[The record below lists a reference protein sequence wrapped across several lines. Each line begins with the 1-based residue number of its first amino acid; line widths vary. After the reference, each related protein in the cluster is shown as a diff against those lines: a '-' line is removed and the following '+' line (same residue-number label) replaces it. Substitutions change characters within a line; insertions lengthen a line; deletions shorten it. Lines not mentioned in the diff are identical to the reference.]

1 MWMTIPARYDEVK
14 KNTQKKALF
23 GKVSWPSVQRSIKT
37 ATMILP
43 GISIE
48 MKSYSVNFV
57 AYSFIEKRFSHKVH
71 ICNISNQVHIG
82 SYCHLCPCDFLPAGE
97 YRFFVQFIQA
107 GQHHLRP
114 LWTVYPV

>member
-97 YRFFVQFIQA
+97 YRFFVQNIEQ
-107 GQHHLRP
+107 GDMDYR
-114 LWTVYPV
+114 

>member
-1 MWMTIPARYDEVK
+1 MK

-71 ICNISNQVHIG
+71 ICNISNQVHFG
-82 SYCHLCPCDFLPAGE
+82 SYCHLCLCDFLPAGE
-97 YRFFVQFIQA
+97 CRFFVQNIEQ
-107 GQHHLRP
+107 GDMDYR
-114 LWTVYPV
+114 